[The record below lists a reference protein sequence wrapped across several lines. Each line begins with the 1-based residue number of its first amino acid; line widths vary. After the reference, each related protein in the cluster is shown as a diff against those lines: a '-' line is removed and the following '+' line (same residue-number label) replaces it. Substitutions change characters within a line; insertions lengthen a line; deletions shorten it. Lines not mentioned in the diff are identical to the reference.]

1 MLRKT
6 NNMRKIL
13 GYLASACILVFCIS
27 SFFSLKRLK
36 NAKADT
42 FVSYP
47 KITNAYSQ
55 LFSEKASSLLTP
67 SYTFYNKHKNP
78 IATFNVLGDNY
89 QLIVYRM
96 SNVIDLPIRQIVQL
110 KLDGREELS
119 TNSTY
124 DISIKSRTIQFA
136 DANMKPEAVS
146 RLYFKIDGEI
156 KEEPSYSD
164 STVYFRL
171 NINRLSAQYEPKGA
185 VMFSVYKKRTLL
197 YKKAPIEVLFQKK
210 GTEVYLFLLSLKN
223 AEELPAEQ
231 NFIFSL
237 LAEPV

>member
-1 MLRKT
+1 
-6 NNMRKIL
+6 
-13 GYLASACILVFCIS
+13 
-27 SFFSLKRLK
+27 
-36 NAKADT
+36 
-42 FVSYP
+42 VSYP
-47 KITNAYSQ
+47 EITNTYSQ
-55 LFSEKASSLLTP
+55 LFSERASTLLTP

-78 IATFNVLGDNY
+78 IATYNVLGDNY

-96 SNVIDLPIRQIVQL
+96 NNVIDLPIRQIVQL
-110 KLDGREELS
+110 KLNAKEELP

-146 RLYFKIDGEI
+146 RLYLNIDGEI

-171 NINRLSAQYEPKGA
+171 NINRLSAQYGPNGE
-185 VMFSVYKKRTLL
+185 VLFSVDKKRTLL
-197 YKKAPIEVLFQKK
+197 YKKAPIEVLFLKK
-210 GTEVYLFLLSLKN
+210 GMEVYLFLLSLKN
-223 AEELPAEQ
+223 SNELPAEQ
-231 NFIFSL
+231 NFIFNL